1 MREQLNSSSSERSD
15 AIASSSQGEEV
26 SYARRVRDYYDA
38 SASGYVRF
46 LGHTFQAGT
55 IDTGL
60 AEGAPPDYY
69 RANNLY
75 MAARAGLA
83 PGQRILD
90 AGCGVAGPAI
100 DIATAI
106 PGLQID
112 GVTLSPVQAK
122 LARGFISAAGL
133 EERVRVQL
141 ADYHRLPFPNG
152 TFDAVVFFESSGYS
166 PYPERLLREMW
177 RVTRPGGRLYVKDV
191 FRLDR
196 TLSVEEQA
204 ELDEFNQI
212 FVHHTRPLAALAA
225 AAEAAGYSELETTCL
240 DSVIT
245 TRFMEEAMVGDREH
259 PALTPFGERHFRPFK
274 VLPITFGEL
283 RARRLLT
290 E

>member
-1 MREQLNSSSSERSD
+1 VREQLNNSSSESSD
-15 AIASSSQGEEV
+15 AIASSSVLPEA

-38 SASGYVRF
+38 TASGYVRF

-60 AEGAPPDYY
+60 AGVARPDHY

-83 PGQRILD
+83 PGQRVLD

-112 GVTLSPVQAK
+112 GVTISPVQAE
-122 LARGFISAAGL
+122 LARGFIAAAGL
-133 EERVRVQL
+133 GERVRVQL
-141 ADYHRLPFPNG
+141 ADYHCLPFPDG
-152 TFDAVVFFESSGYS
+152 TFDAVVFFESSGYA
-166 PYPERLLREMW
+166 PRPERLLREMW

-191 FRLDR
+191 FHLDR
-196 TLSVEEQA
+196 ALSVEEQA
-204 ELDEFNQI
+204 ELDEFNRL

-225 AAEAAGYSELETTCL
+225 AAEAAGYSELETACL
-240 DSVIT
+240 DPVIT
-245 TRFMEEAMVGDREH
+245 TRFMEEAMVGEREH
-259 PALTPFGERHFRPFK
+259 PALTPFGELHFRPFK

-283 RARRLLT
+283 RARRPLA